1 MSIYFGTTECPLK
14 QTVTCSKEI
23 SHFRLNKTFNGNVT
37 FLLAN
42 GKKKTT
48 EVVEDFD
55 GVSGKFDQVL
65 SGTLD
70 GTPALKD
77 GKLSLKGKCT
87 YTLDNVAMY
96 HFKSF
101 EIAASLDGE
110 EIWTQDLMQ
119 NC

>member
-1 MSIYFGTTECPLK
+1 M
-14 QTVTCSKEI
+14 
-23 SHFRLNKTFNGNVT
+23 
-37 FLLAN
+37 
-42 GKKKTT
+42 
-48 EVVEDFD
+48 VEDFD

-101 EIAASLDGE
+101 EIAASWMERKSGRR
-110 EIWTQDLMQ
+110 I
-119 NC
+119 CCRIC

>member
-1 MSIYFGTTECPLK
+1 M
-14 QTVTCSKEI
+14 
-23 SHFRLNKTFNGNVT
+23 
-37 FLLAN
+37 
-42 GKKKTT
+42 
-48 EVVEDFD
+48 VEDFD

-96 HFKSF
+96 HLKV
-101 EIAASLDGE
+101 LK
-110 EIWTQDLMQ
+110 
-119 NC
+119 

>member
-1 MSIYFGTTECPLK
+1 MSRSFLQTE
-14 QTVTCSKEI
+14 
-23 SHFRLNKTFNGNVT
+23 
-37 FLLAN
+37 
-42 GKKKTT
+42 KKKTT

-110 EIWTQDLMQ
+110 ENLDAGSDAESARGKTGVIKGR
-119 NC
+119 